1 MCPLRCRSAQLLI
14 AAAILPL
21 AALAG
26 CAADARHLATAS
38 VPNAPVVQPVVQPA
52 LPHALRALLIG
63 DSSLSDD
70 EAEMVVA
77 RATAAHEMSR
87 P

>member
-1 MCPLRCRSAQLLI
+1 MCPLRRRSAQLLFV
-14 AAAILPL
+14 AVILPL

-26 CAADARHLATAS
+26 CAADASRMPTGTVPGSAAS
-38 VPNAPVVQPVVQPA
+38 RPLLPNP
-52 LPHALRALLIG
+52 LRAILVADG
-63 DSSLSDD
+63 TLSDD

-77 RATAAHEMSR
+77 QAIAQHEMRR

>member
-1 MCPLRCRSAQLLI
+1 MCPLRFRSAQLLI

-38 VPNAPVVQPVVQPA
+38 VVSRIPAAQPPLA
-52 LPHALRALLIG
+52 NPLEAFLIG
-63 DSSLSDD
+63 GGGLSED
-70 EAEMVVA
+70 EAELVIA

>member
-26 CAADARHLATAS
+26 CAADARQLSTAS
-38 VPNAPVVQPVVQPA
+38 VPNAPVTQRGAQPA
-52 LPHALRALLIG
+52 LPTALRAILIG
-63 DSSLSDD
+63 DGGLSDD
-70 EAEMVVA
+70 DAEMVIA

>member
-14 AAAILPL
+14 AAVLLPL

-26 CAADARHLATAS
+26 CAADARHLQTAS
-38 VPNAPVVQPVVQPA
+38 ISHGPAAPAQSNPLQA
-52 LPHALRALLIG
+52 ILIG
-63 DSSLSDD
+63 NVALSDD
-70 EAEMVVA
+70 EAEA
-77 RATAAHEMSR
+77 IIAHATAAHEMAR